1 MNKFFKSIWSDALGA
16 WMATSEKSPGRG
28 KRNGRMARAVAAAV
42 LMIGAGSAIAGTTLG
57 GGIAYGA
64 SDIAIG
70 DNAVARSVTADAIA
84 IGDTVKTSA
93 DYAIGMGSQITNNG
107 ANSVVMGTQI
117 TNNAINA
124 IVMGANVVK
133 MDSGSANTVF
143 FAPNGGS
150 VTTSANSFAF
160 NPYGT
165 AGTTNSNDSVNIS
178 GTVTNAASAVAL
190 GSQSSVSA
198 ANSVALGAGSVADQT
213 NTVSVG
219 NSTSQRKITNVAPG
233 DVTATSTDAVN
244 GSQLAATNAVVANA
258 VVYDTTAKDTV
269 TLDKGGAAVKVTNVA
284 AGAITTT
291 STDAVNGSQ
300 LAATNAVVA
309 NAVVY
314 DTTAKDTVTLDKGGA
329 AVKVTNVA
337 AGAVTTTSTDAV
349 NGSQLAATNAVV
361 ANAVVYDTT
370 AKDTVTLD
378 KGGAAVKVTN
388 VAAGAVTT
396 TSTDAVNGSQLAT
409 TNAAVANAVQYDSTN
424 HDSVT
429 LGNAGTPVKVTNVA
443 AGAVNASSTDAVNGS
458 QLAATNAVVSDA
470 VKYDSSAHDSVTL
483 GNAGTPVQVTNVAA
497 GAVSATSTDAV
508 NGSQLATTNAAVA
521 NAVQYD
527 STNHDSVTLGNA
539 GTPVKVTNVAAGAVT
554 TTSTDAVNGS
564 QLAATNAVVA
574 DAVKYD
580 SAAHN
585 SVTLGNAG
593 TPVQVTNVAAG
604 AVSATSTDA
613 VNGSQLAATNA
624 NVANAVQYDSPAHN
638 QVTFN
643 AGGTPTKLTNVAA
656 GALSATST
664 DAVNGAQLF
673 GIKTQ
678 VDNNTT
684 DIKNINSTINNITN
698 GTVGIVTQDA
708 ATGNISVAGDTG
720 GNLVNVAGMAGARQI
735 TGVKNGGVSAASTD
749 AINGSQLYGTSAS
762 TAAALGGGAGVD
774 ANGAVTA
781 PTYNVGGIT
790 AHDVGT
796 ALSNID
802 GRTTQNT
809 TDISNIQ
816 NQVTNVTEAT
826 KNAITYDSDAHDK
839 VTLGGTAAAGSGGVE
854 LTNVAPGELSAT
866 STDAVNGAQLNA
878 TNARVDT
885 FESAVTDISTTG
897 SPFVAINSSVTT
909 SPAPTATGTDAVA
922 IGANAKASGNNSIAL
937 GANSVA
943 TEDNTASVG
952 SAGNERRVTNVAAGT
967 NGTDAANMNQVNQLR
982 NDVGQSLSALQR
994 SAFGGV
1000 ASAMAMPSLS
1010 PREPGKT
1017 VVAVGVANYKGYGAV
1032 GAGATY
1038 RSRDGAWLV
1047 NGALSV
1053 TPHGDTGARAQVG
1066 YEF

>member
-16 WMATSEKSPGRG
+16 WVATSEKSPGRG

-165 AGTTNSNDSVNIS
+165 AGTANSNDSVNIS

-233 DVTATSTDAVN
+233 DVTA
-244 GSQLAATNAVVANA
+244 
-258 VVYDTTAKDTV
+258 
-269 TLDKGGAAVKVTNVA
+269 
-284 AGAITTT
+284 T

-720 GNLVNVAGMAGARQI
+720 GNLVNVAGTAGARQI

-885 FESAVTDISTTG
+885 FESAVTNISTTG

>member
-16 WMATSEKSPGRG
+16 WVATSEKSPGRG

-165 AGTTNSNDSVNIS
+165 AGTANSNDSVNIS

-284 AGAITTT
+284 AGAI
-291 STDAVNGSQ
+291 
-300 LAATNAVVA
+300 
-309 NAVVY
+309 
-314 DTTAKDTVTLDKGGA
+314 
-329 AVKVTNVA
+329 
-337 AGAVTTTSTDAV
+337 TTTSTDAV

-539 GTPVKVTNVAAGAVT
+539 GTPV
-554 TTSTDAVNGS
+554 
-564 QLAATNAVVA
+564 
-574 DAVKYD
+574 
-580 SAAHN
+580 
-585 SVTLGNAG
+585 
-593 TPVQVTNVAAG
+593 QVTNVAAG

-720 GNLVNVAGMAGARQI
+720 GNLVNVAGTAGARQI

-839 VTLGGTAAAGSGGVE
+839 VTLGGTAAVGSGGVE

-885 FESAVTDISTTG
+885 FESAVTNISTTG

>member
-16 WMATSEKSPGRG
+16 WVATSEKSPGRG

-284 AGAITTT
+284 AGA
-291 STDAVNGSQ
+291 
-300 LAATNAVVA
+300 
-309 NAVVY
+309 
-314 DTTAKDTVTLDKGGA
+314 
-329 AVKVTNVA
+329 
-337 AGAVTTTSTDAV
+337 VTTTSTDAV

-396 TSTDAVNGSQLAT
+396 
-409 TNAAVANAVQYDSTN
+409 
-424 HDSVT
+424 
-429 LGNAGTPVKVTNVA
+429 
-443 AGAVNASSTDAVNGS
+443 
-458 QLAATNAVVSDA
+458 
-470 VKYDSSAHDSVTL
+470 
-483 GNAGTPVQVTNVAA
+483 
-497 GAVSATSTDAV
+497 TSTDAV

-720 GNLVNVAGMAGARQI
+720 GNLVNVAGTAGARQI

-885 FESAVTDISTTG
+885 FESAVTNISTTG

>member
-16 WMATSEKSPGRG
+16 WVATSEKSPGRG

-165 AGTTNSNDSVNIS
+165 AGTANSNDSVNIS
-178 GTVTNAASAVAL
+178 GTVTNAASAVGL

-233 DVTATSTDAVN
+233 DVTA
-244 GSQLAATNAVVANA
+244 
-258 VVYDTTAKDTV
+258 
-269 TLDKGGAAVKVTNVA
+269 
-284 AGAITTT
+284 T

-388 VAAGAVTT
+388 VAAG
-396 TSTDAVNGSQLAT
+396 
-409 TNAAVANAVQYDSTN
+409 
-424 HDSVT
+424 
-429 LGNAGTPVKVTNVA
+429 
-443 AGAVNASSTDAVNGS
+443 
-458 QLAATNAVVSDA
+458 
-470 VKYDSSAHDSVTL
+470 
-483 GNAGTPVQVTNVAA
+483 
-497 GAVSATSTDAV
+497 
-508 NGSQLATTNAAVA
+508 
-521 NAVQYD
+521 
-527 STNHDSVTLGNA
+527 
-539 GTPVKVTNVAAGAVT
+539 
-554 TTSTDAVNGS
+554 
-564 QLAATNAVVA
+564 
-574 DAVKYD
+574 
-580 SAAHN
+580 
-585 SVTLGNAG
+585 
-593 TPVQVTNVAAG
+593 VQVTNVAAG

-720 GNLVNVAGMAGARQI
+720 GNLVNVAGTAGARQI

-885 FESAVTDISTTG
+885 FESAVTNISTTG

>member
-16 WMATSEKSPGRG
+16 WVATSEKSPGRG
-28 KRNGRMARAVAAAV
+28 KRNGRMARAVAASV

-165 AGTTNSNDSVNIS
+165 AGTANSNDSVNIS

-233 DVTATSTDAVN
+233 DVTA
-244 GSQLAATNAVVANA
+244 
-258 VVYDTTAKDTV
+258 
-269 TLDKGGAAVKVTNVA
+269 
-284 AGAITTT
+284 
-291 STDAVNGSQ
+291 
-300 LAATNAVVA
+300 
-309 NAVVY
+309 
-314 DTTAKDTVTLDKGGA
+314 
-329 AVKVTNVA
+329 
-337 AGAVTTTSTDAV
+337 TSTDAV

-720 GNLVNVAGMAGARQI
+720 GNLVNVAGTAGARQI

-885 FESAVTDISTTG
+885 FESAVTNISTTG